1 MSKPKQQF
9 ETKAIRAQMERTH
22 CHEHAI
28 SLFLTSSF
36 VFDTA
41 EDLRAA
47 FNEETDDFIYSSYGN
62 PNTSQFVEKMAI
74 LEDTETGVAMAS
86 GMGAIST
93 TFMALLKAG
102 DHVVSCS
109 SVFGAMHGIFTKF
122 FPKWKID
129 HSYFD
134 ANKPEEIESLI
145 KPEFRFIYLE
155 TPTNPAI
162 EVIDIALVSAIAK
175 QKGVLHMVNNGFA
188 STYLQQPAA
197 LGADLEVHSATKYID
212 WQGRVLGGVVVGPQ
226 ALIHEIY
233 LFGRLIGPSISPF
246 NAWMLSKS
254 LETLS
259 IRMEKHCSNA
269 LHLARSLENHAKLQE
284 VQYPF
289 LASHP
294 HEAIARKQK
303 KTGSGIVAFDVKGG
317 YTAIAQRMD
326 KLQMIKISPNLGDSR
341 TIATHP
347 ASSTHCKLSEAE
359 RLALG
364 ITPGL
369 IRISVGLEHQDDIL
383 DDLLQA
389 LEE

>member
-1 MSKPKQQF
+1 MSKPKRQF
-9 ETKAIRAQMERTH
+9 ETEAIRAQMERTQY
-22 CHEHAI
+22 HEHAAP
-28 SLFLTSSF
+28 LFLTSSF

-47 FNEETDDFIYSSYGN
+47 FNEETDAFIYSRYGN
-62 PNTSQFVEKMAI
+62 PNAAEFVEKIAI
-74 LEDTETGVAMAS
+74 LEGAESGVAMAS
-86 GMGAIST
+86 GMGAIFT

-109 SVFGAMHGIFTKF
+109 SVFGATHGIFTKY

-145 KPEFRFIYLE
+145 KPETRFIYLE

-175 QKGVLHMVNNGFA
+175 QKGVLLIVDNCFA
-188 STYLQQPAA
+188 TPYLQLPAA
-197 LGADLEVHSATKYID
+197 LGADLVIHSATKYID
-212 WQGRVLGGVVVGPQ
+212 GQGRVLGGVVVGPK

-233 LFGRLIGPSISPF
+233 LFGRLTGPSISPF
-246 NAWMLSKS
+246 NAWVLSKS

-259 IRMEKHCSNA
+259 IRMEKHCNNA
-269 LHLARSLENHAKLQE
+269 FHIAKSLENHGGLQA
-284 VQYPF
+284 VRYPF
-289 LASHP
+289 LDSHP
-294 HEAIARKQK
+294 HIAIAKKQMK
-303 KTGSGIVAFDVKGG
+303 MGGGIVSFDVKGG
-317 YTAIAQRMD
+317 YAAAARLMD
-326 KLQMIKISPNLGDSR
+326 KLGMIKISPNLGDSR

-383 DDLLQA
+383 NDLLQA
-389 LEE
+389 LEA